1 MAEINP
7 RRNGELLRA
16 VFEIL
21 MSEAEGLQAKEVL
34 SRLESK
40 VRFSEFERGSYPSSP
55 GRPRWHK
62 ILRFATIP
70 LVKAGWLIKERGIW
84 SVTDDGREAYQ
95 THKDPEAFYRV
106 ADRVYQ
112 DWRSARPKP
121 IEEPEELEER
131 VEQVRITYEQA
142 SEDSWS
148 EISDYLQSMDPY
160 DFQELAADLLRAMG
174 YHVYWVA
181 PRGKDF
187 GVDIIA
193 HTDPLGAT
201 KPRIKV
207 QVKRRADAMAVEG
220 LRAFMSVLGD
230 DDVGIFVCSGGFT
243 RDAEDEAR
251 TQERRKITLID
262 QGKLFDLWVEHY
274 DKLTQEARQRMPLR
288 PIYFLAPGE

>member
-1 MAEINP
+1 MAEITP
-7 RRNGELLRA
+7 HRNGELLRT
-16 VFEIL
+16 VFEVL
-21 MSEAEGLQAKEVL
+21 MTEPEGLQAKEVL
-34 SRLESK
+34 ARLEAK
-40 VRFSEFERGSYPSSP
+40 VEFSDFERGSYPSSP
-55 GRPRWHK
+55 GTPRWHK

-70 LVKAGWLIKERGIW
+70 LVKAGWLLKERGVW
-84 SVTDDGREAYQ
+84 SVTDDGRAAFQ
-95 THKDPEAFYRV
+95 KHKDPEAFYRT

-112 DWRSARPKP
+112 DWRSSRP
-121 IEEPEELEER
+121 EPVEGPDELEGR
-131 VEQVRITYEQA
+131 VERVRITYEQA
-142 SEDSWS
+142 SEDSWL
-148 EISDYLQSMDPY
+148 EISDYLQNMDPY
-160 DFQELAADLLRAMG
+160 DFQELVAELLKAMD

-181 PRGKDF
+181 PRGKDY

-207 QVKRRADAMAVEG
+207 QVKRRADPTAVEG

-274 DKLTQEARQRMPLR
+274 DRLTQEARQRMPLR

>member
-1 MAEINP
+1 MAEITP
-7 RRNGELLRA
+7 RRNGELLRV
-16 VFEIL
+16 VFGIL
-21 MSEAEGLQAKEVL
+21 MSEPEGLQAKEVL
-34 SRLESK
+34 TRLESK
-40 VRFSEFERGSYPSSP
+40 VEFSEFERGSYPSGP
-55 GRPRWHK
+55 GIPRWHK

-70 LVKAGWLIKERGIW
+70 LVKAGWLIKDRGVW
-84 SVTDDGREAYQ
+84 AVTDHGRAAFQ
-95 THKDPEAFYRV
+95 KHKDPEAFYRA

-112 DWRSARPKP
+112 DWRSSRPKP
-121 IEEPEELEER
+121 VEDPEELEER

-148 EISDYLQSMDPY
+148 EIGDYLQSMDPY
-160 DFQELAADLLRAMG
+160 DFQELVADLLRAMG

-207 QVKRRADAMAVEG
+207 QVKRRADPTAVEG

-274 DKLTQEARQRMPLR
+274 DKLKQEARQRMPLR
-288 PIYFLAPGE
+288 PIHFLAPGE